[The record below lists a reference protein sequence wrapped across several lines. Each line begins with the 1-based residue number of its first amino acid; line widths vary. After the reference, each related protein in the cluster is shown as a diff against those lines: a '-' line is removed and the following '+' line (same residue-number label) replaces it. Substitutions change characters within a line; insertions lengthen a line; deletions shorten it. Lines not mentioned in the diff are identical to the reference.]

1 MMIDILRRTNKQHID
16 HGTLPNTRAR
26 TQKLSFN
33 LALLVKSIVPPS
45 YVWYRTTIP

>member
-26 TQKLSFN
+26 TQKLSF
-33 LALLVKSIVPPS
+33 SPIGEIYCPP
-45 YVWYRTTIP
+45 